1 MNKRSWDKFSLK
13 NFSEFKDVDIDG
25 QNSSVDE
32 DKLFTFVELDDF
44 KSEHLDV
51 EPYSYWKSVMR
62 AFIRKPS
69 ALISIISLLVLLL
82 CIIIIPMYTPEGFLD
97 YNISIKNSLPSSE
110 HLWGTDLV
118 GRDLFFMTW
127 TGARKSI
134 GLALITSSI
143 IVLVGTGFGL
153 IWGFFRK
160 LDPFFI
166 ELYNLIANIP
176 ALLLYMLLSY
186 VFIQSF
192 PAMPPE
198 VRLIISLTVASWI
211 GIARFIR
218 NQTIIITNR
227 EYNLASKTLGTPP
240 ARIMTK
246 NLLPYLLSVI
256 ITQTS
261 LIIPG
266 MISSEV
272 AMSFFGVGLPS
283 NAISIG
289 ALLEIGRQKFE
300 LYPFQLLAPA
310 GVLSFIIFT
319 FFLFGLALTD
329 ALDPKKHR

>member
-1 MNKRSWDKFSLK
+1 MKKSKWDKFSLS
-13 NFSEFKDVDIDG
+13 NFEEFKDVEIDG
-25 QNSSVDE
+25 QNSAVNEES
-32 DKLFTFVELDDF
+32 LFKFVELDEF
-44 KSEHLDV
+44 KSEHLKS
-51 EPYSYWKSVMR
+51 EPYSYWKSV
-62 AFIRKPS
+62 AVTFIKKP
-69 ALISIISLLVLLL
+69 AAIVSIISLILLL
-82 CIIIIPMYTPEGFLD
+82 AGILIIPIYTPDGYLQFNLA
-97 YNISIKNSLPSSE
+97 IKDLAPSAE
-110 HLWGTDLV
+110 HLWGTDAT

-127 TGARKSI
+127 VGAGKSLS
-134 GLALITSSI
+134 LALISSTL
-143 IVLVGTGFGL
+143 IVLIGTIIGL
-153 IWGFFRK
+153 IWGFFKK

-186 VFIQSF
+186 VFQQAF
-192 PAMPPE
+192 PGMPPE
-198 VRLIISLTVASWI
+198 VRLIVSLTIASWI
-211 GIARFIR
+211 GLARFVR

-227 EYNLASKTLGTPP
+227 EYNLASKALGTPP
-240 ARIMTK
+240 GRIMTK

-256 ITQTS
+256 ITQAS

-289 ALLEIGRQKFE
+289 ALLDLGRRNFNV
-300 LYPFQLLAPA
+300 YPFQLLAPA
-310 GVLSFIIFT
+310 GLLSFIIFT

>member
-1 MNKRSWDKFSLK
+1 MNKRNWDKFSLK

-25 QNSSVDE
+25 QNSAVNE
-32 DKLFTFVELDDF
+32 DSLFKFVELDEF
-44 KSEHLDV
+44 KSEVIKV

-62 AFIRKPS
+62 TFIRKPS
-69 ALISIISLLVLLL
+69 ALIAIISMLLL
-82 CIIIIPMYTPEGFLD
+82 LLAIIVIPMFTPEGFLD
-97 YNISIKNSLPSSE
+97 FSIADKDLPPDSV

-134 GLALITSSI
+134 GLALITSS
-143 IVLVGTGFGL
+143 LVVVIGTGFGL
-153 IWGFFRK
+153 IWGFYRK
-160 LDPFFI
+160 LDPIFI

-186 VFIQSF
+186 VLSQAF
-192 PAMPPE
+192 PAMAAE
-198 VRLIISLTVASWI
+198 VRLIISLTIASWI
-211 GIARFIR
+211 GVARFIR
-218 NQTIIITNR
+218 NQTLIITNR

-283 NAISIG
+283 NAISLG
-289 ALLEIGRQKFE
+289 ALLDLGRQKFE